1 MVPPSSNRVHQGFDV
16 FEALT
21 EQWKSNLESEQ
32 HDLPIDVSSK
42 AVRWLMVSL
51 IAELMTTPN
60 NDRAKNVP
68 DIQHAYIPI
77 VRDLVS
83 KSSSVL
89 VLAHQT

>member
-1 MVPPSSNRVHQGFDV
+1 MVPPNSKRVHQGFDV

-21 EQWKSNLESEQ
+21 EQWKLDLELGRHNLPL
-32 HDLPIDVSSK
+32 DGPLK

-51 IAELMTTPN
+51 IIELMITPN
-60 NDRAKNVP
+60 NDRAKDVP
-68 DIQHAYIPI
+68 EIQHAYLPI

-83 KSSSVL
+83 KSSFVL

>member
-1 MVPPSSNRVHQGFDV
+1 MVAPSSNRVHRGFDV
-16 FEALT
+16 FEALM
-21 EQWKSNLESEQ
+21 EQWKLNLDSEQ
-32 HDLPIDVSSK
+32 HDLPIDVSLK
-42 AVRWLMVSL
+42 AVRWLLVSL
-51 IAELMTTPN
+51 VGELMTTPN

-83 KSSSVL
+83 KSSFVL